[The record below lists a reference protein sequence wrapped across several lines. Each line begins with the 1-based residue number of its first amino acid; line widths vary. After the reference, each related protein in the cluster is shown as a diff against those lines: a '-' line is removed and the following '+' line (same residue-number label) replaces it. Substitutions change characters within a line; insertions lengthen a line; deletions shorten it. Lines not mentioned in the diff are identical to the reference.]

1 MYKSLTKVILV
12 RDQTNKS
19 IGKNLKNTFYI
30 LDIVKYFPSDQLQAF
45 CIQQNNRVLDR
56 KGPGGAEAE

>member
-45 CIQQNNRVLDR
+45 CICLLYTSDAADEPCGV
-56 KGPGGAEAE
+56 